1 MNTAISQRFKDKTG
15 SLDKATV
22 IQNSLAAAKAQIAA
36 NAALG
41 IDPDRLIAIVASAV
55 IRTPALL
62 SCTPQ
67 SIVEATIKA
76 ARYGLDPSGITGDGF
91 LVPFKDRAEFICG
104 YRGLVKLAM
113 RHPRVKLVEARL
125 VHANDKFEIDF
136 GRDNPVRHKIALKD
150 RGDPIGCYAR
160 AFLDGSPP
168 AVEWM
173 DADEINRVRNQSK
186 SYQKFPND
194 SPWTHHWGEMA
205 RKTVL
210 RRMIKFLPLEFE
222 ISLAVADL
230 DAVDYPQFAAPA
242 VNVLSGNGAKPIA
255 EEKPEKPKA
264 EAKAKKAEAPAED
277 VEVDA
282 DAGPYRVYAE
292 KIKAAADLEAV
303 TAIAEGIKQDDT
315 LSQWEVDELLDLAR
329 NRYQELKNGGAKK
342 A

>member
-1 MNTAISQRFKDKTG
+1 MSGTVTQKMKEKSVG
-15 SLDKATV
+15 LDKAAV
-22 IQNSLAAAKAQIAA
+22 VQKLLAAAKAQIAA

-41 IDPDRLIAIVASAV
+41 IDTDRLIAIVASAV
-55 IRTPALL
+55 IRSPALL

-150 RGDPIGCYAR
+150 RGEPIGCYAR
-160 AFLDGSPP
+160 AFLEGSPP

-173 DADEINRVRNQSK
+173 DVDEINRIRNQSK
-186 SYQKFPND
+186 SYQRFPNE
-194 SPWTHHWGEMA
+194 SPWAHHWGEMA

-210 RRMIKFLPLEFE
+210 RRLIKYLPLEFE
-222 ISLAVADL
+222 ISLALADL
-230 DAVDYPQFAAPA
+230 DAPEFPQFSSPILT
-242 VNVLSGNGAKPIA
+242 NVGESKRIASENGK
-255 EEKPEKPKA
+255 EKPDVKTEK
-264 EAKAKKAEAPAED
+264 
-277 VEVDA
+277 VEPTHSNGETPGEPERHA
-282 DAGPYRVYAE
+282 VYAE
-292 KIKAAADLEAV
+292 KIATASDLETV
-303 TAIAEGIKQDDT
+303 TSLAEAIKADDT
-315 LSQWEVDELLDLAR
+315 LSQWEVEELLDLAR
-329 NRYQELKNGGAKK
+329 NRYQELKNGKK